1 MAGISNEEALKVI
14 KTIEKTDLIKELRAR
29 THLGLTE
36 CKKALEESQGDL
48 EKALELLQ
56 KRGLKKIDDLVIPT
70 EGVVRTY
77 VGKNDTLSIDYGV
90 IAEFNCQTDFG
101 ARSEPFQDFVNTY
114 LKDPNIT
121 PGMLNLALTQVSN
134 QLGEKIVVRRSE
146 YFYPTSDSVI
156 TIYNHL
162 GDKIAVLLESLI
174 PPDQQ
179 KNPQVLALLDNI
191 AMQIAATKPLALDLV
206 NLPYELVQKKTTLY
220 TEEIKFKPEQVQAK
234 ILAGKMNKW
243 YSEVALLE
251 QEAIFLGDGVKETVR
266 SQLNKL
272 DVSVKLHRF
281 VRYERGEGL

>member
-1 MAGISNEEALKVI
+1 MAGISNEEALKAI

-56 KRGLKKIDDLVIPT
+56 KRGLKKIDDLVVPT
-70 EGVVRTY
+70 EGVVRA
-77 VGKNDTLSIDYGV
+77 VCLKNDSISGRGFIV
-90 IAEFNCQTDFG
+90 EVNCQTDFG
-101 ARSEPFQDFVNTY
+101 ARSEIFQNFVN
-114 LKDPNIT
+114 NI
-121 PGMLNLALTQVSN
+121 LAEGLTSEAINSLLPLASN
-134 QLGEKIVVRRSE
+134 QLGEKIIVRRSA
-146 YFYPTSDSVI
+146 YFYPALDSVI

-162 GDKIAVLLESLI
+162 GDKIAVVLESFI

-179 KNPQVLALLDNI
+179 REPGVLQLLDNI
-191 AMQIAATKPLALDLV
+191 AMQIAANKPLSLDRD
-206 NLPYELVQKKTTLY
+206 NLPVDLIEKKVALY
-220 TEEIKFKPEQVQAK
+220 TEEVKSKPQDIQNK

-243 YSEVALLE
+243 YSEVTLLE

-272 DVSVKLHRF
+272 DASVKLHRF
-281 VRYERGEGL
+281 VRYERGESL